1 MASRSP
7 VAQKRDS
14 MPAQM
19 IERNRD
25 SPSRFTEPKSAS
37 VRQGQKPTPDASYS
51 FGKNNRP
58 AGRQNQSY
66 TQQPNSKRGMGRPQ
80 VEMSPKSRKAQNEL
94 NRKRQDE
101 EEPICVLK
109 VELDGG
115 ENIQHIKVYEG
126 QLPEEIVD
134 EFGRKFNLSE
144 RAKFR
149 LLE

>member
-1 MASRSP
+1 
-7 VAQKRDS
+7 
-14 MPAQM
+14 M

-25 SPSRFTEPKSAS
+25 VAPRVNPAS
-37 VRQGQKPTPDASYS
+37 TRSQQDASYS
-51 FGKNNRP
+51 FGKNNKVP
-58 AGRQNQSY
+58 AKVNKSYQQNPTVSAR
-66 TQQPNSKRGMGRPQ
+66 NRSNNRPQ
-80 VEMSPKSRKAQNEL
+80 VEQSPKARNQFAN
-94 NRKRQDE
+94 KRLED

-149 LLE
+149 LLEQINEQINA

>member
-1 MASRSP
+1 
-7 VAQKRDS
+7 
-14 MPAQM
+14 M
-19 IERNRD
+19 IDKNRD
-25 SPSRFTEPKSAS
+25 MPRGNPNRPK
-37 VRQGQKPTPDASYS
+37 GQQDPSYS
-51 FGKNNRP
+51 FGKNKPTARANKSYQQPGPTSARRGSNNRP
-58 AGRQNQSY
+58 A
-66 TQQPNSKRGMGRPQ
+66 
-80 VEMSPKSRKAQNEL
+80 VEQSPKARQQMNNFGK
-94 NRKRQDE
+94 KRAEME

-149 LLE
+149 LLEQINEQINA

>member
-1 MASRSP
+1 
-7 VAQKRDS
+7 
-14 MPAQM
+14 M

-25 SPSRFTEPKSAS
+25 MPVGTQSTRAS
-37 VRQGQKPTPDASYS
+37 KVGPQDPSYS
-51 FGKNNRP
+51 FGKNQKP
-58 AGRQNQSY
+58 VAGANKSY
-66 TQQPNSKRGMGRPQ
+66 QQPKASARNRSSNRPQ
-80 VEMSPKSRKAQNEL
+80 VEQSPKRNEFGK
-94 NRKRQDE
+94 KRQEE

-149 LLE
+149 LLEQINEQINA

>member
-1 MASRSP
+1 MPRTNPAS
-7 VAQKRDS
+7 
-14 MPAQM
+14 
-19 IERNRD
+19 
-25 SPSRFTEPKSAS
+25 T
-37 VRQGQKPTPDASYS
+37 RQAPQQDPSYS
-51 FGKNNRP
+51 FGKTGKTAPKANKF
-58 AGRQNQSY
+58 
-66 TQQPNSKRGMGRPQ
+66 QQPASSGRNRSNNRPQ
-80 VEMSPKSRKAQNEL
+80 VESSPKARKQFNDFG
-94 NRKRQDE
+94 KRQEE

>member
-1 MASRSP
+1 M
-7 VAQKRDS
+7 
-14 MPAQM
+14 
-19 IERNRD
+19 
-25 SPSRFTEPKSAS
+25 PKSS
-37 VRQGQKPTPDASYS
+37 KSY
-51 FGKNNRP
+51 
-58 AGRQNQSY
+58 
-66 TQQPNSKRGMGRPQ
+66 QQPGASARNKSNNNRPQ
-80 VEMSPKSRKAQNEL
+80 VEQSPKARKN
-94 NRKRQDE
+94 NFNDFGKKRDDE

-149 LLE
+149 LLEQINEQINA

>member
-1 MASRSP
+1 MAAP
-7 VAQKRDS
+7 E
-14 MPAQM
+14 QM
-19 IERNRD
+19 IERNVGNRNQ
-25 SPSRFTEPKSAS
+25 AS
-37 VRQGQKPTPDASYS
+37 KASMKAQQNDAGYS
-51 FGKNNRP
+51 FGKNNKP
-58 AGRQNQSY
+58 VAKANKSY
-66 TQQPNSKRGMGRPQ
+66 QGQPGGSANRNRSSNRPQ
-80 VEMSPKSRKAQNEL
+80 VEQSPKARKFNDFK
-94 NRKRQDE
+94 KRQEE

-149 LLE
+149 LLEQINEQINA

>member
-1 MASRSP
+1 
-7 VAQKRDS
+7 
-14 MPAQM
+14 M

-25 SPSRFTEPKSAS
+25 VVPRTNN
-37 VRQGQKPTPDASYS
+37 PTTRSTGPQQQQDQAYS
-51 FGKNNRP
+51 FGKNNKVAKQP
-58 AGRQNQSY
+58 NKSY
-66 TQQPNSKRGMGRPQ
+66 QQQPQPSSASARNRSNNKPQ
-80 VEMSPKSRKAQNEL
+80 VEQSPKRKNVNEFG
-94 NRKRQDE
+94 KRRLED

>member
-1 MASRSP
+1 LGP
-7 VAQKRDS
+7 DK
-14 MPAQM
+14 
-19 IERNRD
+19 N
-25 SPSRFTEPKSAS
+25 
-37 VRQGQKPTPDASYS
+37 PDASYS
-51 FGKNNRP
+51 FGKGKMPQPAHLAQNRTMPNKSPNNRVKP
-58 AGRQNQSY
+58 RVPILPIQ
-66 TQQPNSKRGMGRPQ
+66 
-80 VEMSPKSRKAQNEL
+80 E
-94 NRKRQDE
+94 D

-149 LLE
+149 LLEQINEQINA

>member
-1 MASRSP
+1 MRPVQANPFGTVEQPQYAAQPQPQTPYYPPVQQQQPVAQPPARRYAPPQDQLRMASRSP

-37 VRQGQKPTPDASYS
+37 VRQGQKPTQDPSYS

-66 TQQPNSKRGMGRPQ
+66 TQPTNSKRGMGRPQ
-80 VEMSPKSRKAQNEL
+80 VEMSPKSRKA
-94 NRKRQDE
+94 
-101 EEPICVLK
+101 
-109 VELDGG
+109 
-115 ENIQHIKVYEG
+115 
-126 QLPEEIVD
+126 
-134 EFGRKFNLSE
+134 
-144 RAKFR
+144 
-149 LLE
+149 

>member
-1 MASRSP
+1 
-7 VAQKRDS
+7 
-14 MPAQM
+14 M

-25 SPSRFTEPKSAS
+25 AARTNPGT
-37 VRQGQKPTPDASYS
+37 VRGKNQDPAYS
-51 FGKNNRP
+51 FGKNGKTAPKANK
-58 AGRQNQSY
+58 SY
-66 TQQPNSKRGMGRPQ
+66 QQPGTGVRNRSNNRPQ
-80 VEMSPKSRKAQNEL
+80 VEQSPKARKQFNDFG
-94 NRKRQDE
+94 KRQDE

-149 LLE
+149 LLEQINEQINA

>member
-1 MASRSP
+1 
-7 VAQKRDS
+7 
-14 MPAQM
+14 M

-25 SPSRFTEPKSAS
+25 MPRTNPAS
-37 VRQGQKPTPDASYS
+37 NRANQQQDPSYS
-51 FGKNNRP
+51 FGKSGKQAPKANKF
-58 AGRQNQSY
+58 
-66 TQQPNSKRGMGRPQ
+66 QQPGQASASNRNRSNNNRPQ
-80 VEMSPKSRKAQNEL
+80 VESSPKARNNKFN
-94 NRKRQDE
+94 NDFGKRQEE

>member
-1 MASRSP
+1 MMPNKSP
-7 VAQKRDS
+7 
-14 MPAQM
+14 
-19 IERNRD
+19 
-25 SPSRFTEPKSAS
+25 
-37 VRQGQKPTPDASYS
+37 
-51 FGKNNRP
+51 NNR
-58 AGRQNQSY
+58 
-66 TQQPNSKRGMGRPQ
+66 
-80 VEMSPKSRKAQNEL
+80 VKSRVPILPPQE
-94 NRKRQDE
+94 D

-149 LLE
+149 LLEQINE

>member
-1 MASRSP
+1 LAP
-7 VAQKRDS
+7 EK
-14 MPAQM
+14 
-19 IERNRD
+19 N
-25 SPSRFTEPKSAS
+25 
-37 VRQGQKPTPDASYS
+37 PDASYS
-51 FGKNNRP
+51 FGKGKLQQPQNRAMPNKSPNNRVKPRGALIP
-58 AGRQNQSY
+58 AQ
-66 TQQPNSKRGMGRPQ
+66 
-80 VEMSPKSRKAQNEL
+80 E
-94 NRKRQDE
+94 D

-149 LLE
+149 LLEQINEQINA

>member
-1 MASRSP
+1 
-7 VAQKRDS
+7 
-14 MPAQM
+14 M

-25 SPSRFTEPKSAS
+25 MPRTNPAS
-37 VRQGQKPTPDASYS
+37 TRAQQQDAQSYS
-51 FGKNNRP
+51 FGKSGKQAPKANKFQQPGQTSTRNRSNNRP
-58 AGRQNQSY
+58 AIES
-66 TQQPNSKRGMGRPQ
+66 
-80 VEMSPKSRKAQNEL
+80 SPKARKNFSDF
-94 NRKRQDE
+94 NRQEE

>member
-1 MASRSP
+1 MAGAP
-7 VAQKRDS
+7 Q
-14 MPAQM
+14 QM

-25 SPSRFTEPKSAS
+25 MPRTNPAS
-37 VRQGQKPTPDASYS
+37 NRAQQQDPSYS
-51 FGKNNRP
+51 FGKSGKQAPKANKF
-58 AGRQNQSY
+58 
-66 TQQPNSKRGMGRPQ
+66 QQPGQTAASGRNRSNNRPQ
-80 VEMSPKSRKAQNEL
+80 VESSPKARKQFN
-94 NRKRQDE
+94 NDFGKRQEE

>member
-1 MASRSP
+1 
-7 VAQKRDS
+7 
-14 MPAQM
+14 M

-25 SPSRFTEPKSAS
+25 MPRINPAS
-37 VRQGQKPTPDASYS
+37 QRGNQQQDPSYS
-51 FGKNNRP
+51 FGKSGKPVPKANKF
-58 AGRQNQSY
+58 
-66 TQQPNSKRGMGRPQ
+66 QQPGQAQSSNRNRSNNARPQ
-80 VEMSPKSRKAQNEL
+80 VESSPKARKQL
-94 NRKRQDE
+94 NNDFGKRQEE